1 MRGSIQRG
9 NAAGTPTFRARGRTP
24 QRASWQARAVW
35 VSGACGPLDGFDRDL
50 GRDDEPLAVVAV
62 FLEELISPIV
72 AELKPVVWPPF
83 AALKIIGS
91 V

>member
-1 MRGSIQRG
+1 MG
-9 NAAGTPTFRARGRTP
+9 FRKR
-24 QRASWQARAVW
+24 
-35 VSGACGPLDGFDRDL
+35 ACGPLDGFDRDL
-50 GRDDEPLAVVAV
+50 GRVDEPLAVVAV
-62 FLEELISPIV
+62 FLEELMSPIV